1 MQALFIFFCESSPP
15 PSLSLITPSFKPF
28 RQSESTR
35 NLLPYYTL
43 AQKVTTVAE
52 IEFLIS
58 AIPNS
63 DTRKLFLIFAPVM
76 EEVKLHVFSAD
87 TSTMLKLAFADNG
100 IKAGFPS
107 PAQDYMSESIDLNKE
122 LIRHSE
128 TTFLARVS
136 GNSLVEA
143 GICDGDLVVIDKSL
157 EAKSGDF
164 VVAFIDGE
172 FTLKEFRMDEANG
185 CAWLIPHNRD
195 YSPIKVTKEN
205 DFLVWGV
212 LTYTIRQL
220 RK

>member
-1 MQALFIFFCESSPP
+1 
-15 PSLSLITPSFKPF
+15 
-28 RQSESTR
+28 
-35 NLLPYYTL
+35 
-43 AQKVTTVAE
+43 
-52 IEFLIS
+52 
-58 AIPNS
+58 
-63 DTRKLFLIFAPVM
+63 M

-100 IKAGFPS
+100 IRAGFPS

-195 YSPIKVTKEN
+195 YSPMKVTKEN